1 MADFSSTVT
10 VVKTFVEDNAPHI
23 LTGMSVVGTVSTAVM
38 AAQAT
43 TKASKVLQDYRDTN
57 ELHEIQLH
65 PRQQITL
72 TWKVYIP
79 AVLMGTATISCI
91 IAAHTVGTRRQAA
104 LASAY
109 SIAEKTLSQYQSKV
123 VEVVGENKELQV
135 REAVAEEQLRETP
148 LSTNQI
154 VFLGDGDSLC
164 FDTLSGRYFKTDLER
179 LKKLE
184 NETNKML
191 IHDTW
196 VSVNDFYDILGLD
209 PIKLGDLLGWS
220 TDDLVEFKY
229 QSKIADDG
237 TPCLV
242 LDYHVEPK
250 FDPYRRV

>member
-1 MADFSSTVT
+1 MADFSSTVN
-10 VVKTFVEDNAPHI
+10 VVKTFVGDNAPHI
-23 LTGMSVVGTVSTAVM
+23 LTGMAVVGTVSTAVM

-43 TKASKVLQDYRDTN
+43 TKASGILQDYRDTH

-65 PRQQITL
+65 PREQVTL
-72 TWKVYIP
+72 TWKIYIP
-79 AVLMGTATISCI
+79 TALMGAATISCI

-123 VEVVGENKELQV
+123 VEVVGENKERQV

-148 LSTNQI
+148 LSTNQV

-196 VSVNDFYDILGLD
+196 VSLNDFYDILGLD
-209 PIKLGDLLGWS
+209 PIKVGELLGWT
-220 TDDLVEFKY
+220 TDDLVEFRY
-229 QSKIADDG
+229 ESKIADDG

-242 LDYHVEPK
+242 LDYQVEPK
-250 FDPYRRV
+250 FDPYRRY